1 MQPPRNPM
9 TAGPANTSEQ
19 PTSPQP
25 AATVLAVEP
34 SWRAILAE
42 HSLDTLDALFRV
54 TGDREL
60 TKPGL
65 PSWRRRIRLELASS
79 VVASRVLYLKRYKTP
94 PLGQQVRRIVSG
106 RAWRSTAW
114 IEWNWMRTLAR
125 CDVAAAE
132 PVAFGEE
139 MIGPWERRSA
149 VLIAGAPGQSLERWV
164 QSHPERVPPALR
176 DHLARFV
183 WRFHRGGFVHRDL
196 YLSHIFMD
204 RAESEVP
211 SFRLIDVFRVHQP
224 RWRRQRWVVKD
235 LAALNYS
242 TPAGVATTADRVRWL
257 QVYLGV
263 PRLSA
268 KDKVLVRKIVAK
280 TRRLARHDRRRRQR
294 SWAPKEL
301 EP

>member
-1 MQPPRNPM
+1 M
-9 TAGPANTSEQ
+9 TAGPAKASEQ
-19 PTSPQP
+19 PTSPQV
-25 AATVLAVEP
+25 AATVLTIDP
-34 SWRAILAE
+34 SWRPILAE
-42 HSLDTLDALFRV
+42 QSLDTLDALFQV
-54 TGDREL
+54 KGDLEL
-60 TKPGL
+60 AKPGL

-79 VVASRVLYLKRYKTP
+79 EAQSRVLYLKRYKTP
-94 PLGQQVRRIVSG
+94 PFGRQVRRMVSG

-114 IEWNWMRTLAR
+114 IEWNWMCMLAR
-125 CDVAAAE
+125 CHIAAAE

-149 VLIAGAPGQSLERWV
+149 LLIADAPGQPLERWV

-183 WRFHRGGFVHRDL
+183 RRFHRAGYVHRDL
-196 YLSHIFMD
+196 YLSHIFLD
-204 RAESEVP
+204 QHGAHAP
-211 SFRLIDVFRVHQP
+211 SFRLIDLLRVHRP
-224 RWRRQRWVVKD
+224 RWRRQRWIVKD

-263 PRLSA
+263 SRLSTG
-268 KDKVLVRKIVAK
+268 DKVLVRQIVAK
-280 TRRLARHDRRRRQR
+280 TRRVARHDRRRRQGW
-294 SWAPKEL
+294 WAPKEL